1 LKLLVI
7 EDDFSIVDIVSL
19 SCQVGWPEVE
29 VISTELGEEGVEM
42 VESES
47 PDVVL
52 LDLGLPDISGFEVL
66 KGIRLFSNV
75 PVIILTV
82 REEESSIVKALEWG
96 ADGYIIKPFRQLELL
111 ARIKAMVRRVH
122 PEKALYEECG
132 PFRFDFSAHKVKH
145 GKQDIL
151 LTRTEFI
158 ILYYLAANR
167 GAVLTYSSIAQRV
180 WGDYF
185 PGSVEAL
192 RVHIR
197 CLRQKIEADSNS
209 PQLILTKSREGYFLA

>member
-1 LKLLVI
+1 MKLLVI
-7 EDDFSIVDIVSL
+7 EDDYSIVEIISL
-19 SCQVGWPEVE
+19 SCQVGWPEAE
-29 VISTELGEEGVEM
+29 VLSTELGEEGVEM

-47 PDVVL
+47 PDIVL

-66 KGIRLFSNV
+66 KRIRRFSNV

-82 REEESSIVKALEWG
+82 REEEPTIVKALEWG
-96 ADGYIIKPFRQLELL
+96 ADEYIVKPFRQLELL
-111 ARIKAMVRRVH
+111 ARIKAMVRRLH

-132 PFRFDFSAHKVKH
+132 PFRFDFSTHRVKH
-145 GKQDIL
+145 GTKDIL

-158 ILYYLAANR
+158 ILHYLAANR
-167 GAVLTYSSIAQRV
+167 GAVLTYPSIAEQV
-180 WGDYF
+180 WGTDF

-197 CLRQKIEADSNS
+197 CLRQKIEADSSS
-209 PQLILTKSREGYFLA
+209 PQLILTKPRVGYFLA